1 MPSVLKG
8 EMTMDEDGD
17 GLSKA
22 NHHHHHDFVDD
33 QRKLL
38 QEEHHFGHFD
48 WPIESLLGICR
59 NFCN

>member
-1 MPSVLKG
+1 MPSVLKV
-8 EMTMDEDGD
+8 EMTMDEDD

-22 NHHHHHDFVDD
+22 NHHHHDFVDD